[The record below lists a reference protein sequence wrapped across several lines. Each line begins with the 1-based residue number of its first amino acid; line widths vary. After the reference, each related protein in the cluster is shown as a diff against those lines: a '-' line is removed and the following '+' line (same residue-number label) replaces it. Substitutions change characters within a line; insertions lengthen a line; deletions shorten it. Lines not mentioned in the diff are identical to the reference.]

1 MVDLRKAATQ
11 RVRALSAR
19 VAELGRSGS
28 MRKIG
33 LSVLGAVA
41 VFGLA
46 GFVGVPLLLRHIATG
61 QLATAL
67 HRPVSVGKIRFN
79 PYRLKLDLDQLHIGE
94 RDSPHPF
101 VDIGHIHVKVSWTSL
116 FRLAPVVH
124 EVTIERPAIH
134 VVRIAEQR
142 FSFSDLISTPA
153 EKPGPPPSGKPFR
166 FAISN
171 IQIHDGEL
179 QFDDKVLAEQH
190 AIKHIRLDVPFIANL
205 PADVDIFVQ
214 PLLQMVVDGSPLRLT
229 GKAKPFAAP
238 PESVVDLNL
247 HRLDLSR
254 YIGYAPAKVPVK
266 LPKGMLSCALQV
278 HFVAAPAQPLIRIG
292 GAVALED
299 IDLRDGSNSPLLAL
313 KHAVTTLTDVEPL
326 SNIVHLGR
334 IRIDGLTAQ
343 AVLNPD
349 GSTNLTPLAGGG
361 AASHGAKP
369 QAPALNAQ
377 GAALS
382 PIARSTATPAPAAP
396 AAHATTS
403 PLAVAQ
409 NAPAPAAHVTT
420 SPMPVTHGTPI
431 PIAQSTATPTPA
443 THATTAPMSITQSA
457 PPPAAQSITTAPPTA
472 QGTPEDV
479 ALESF
484 ELVDSAI
491 KFTDNSTGAPAVLL
505 INGVH
510 VGLKALR
517 TTGQSA
523 APFDVEATL
532 GGGGSIAVK
541 GVLELAKSQVT
552 TDVSLDKID
561 LPALQTFAQPFL
573 AANVATGK
581 LSLQAKVRTNFTT
594 AGFNVHAEPA
604 TVSLDNFDL
613 RAAPA
618 NEGPIQLNRLSASI
632 GQVDL
637 ATRQATVNE
646 VRADGMHLFVRRA
659 HDGELNLASL
669 VRPSTPPPPSQGGT
683 TSIKEAPAPS
693 RKHRDASGRHASREH
708 TASQKRRV
716 NAKSGAVANATALS
730 SPKPEAAANTP
741 AASATAQLWKYRIA
755 SVAVEN
761 TQLQVEDDTQAR
773 VVNLALAP
781 LNLHLKD
788 LSSDL
793 GKPITLELDGTL
805 NHKGTFKITGT
816 APPAPLKANVR
827 VVTKRLDLAMMDP
840 YVTSQLNATITNAA
854 LSMNAALDIATV
866 RNNLRVN
873 YRGDATL
880 GSVRLLDKLT
890 NDSFMRWNAL
900 SASRINV
907 EIGAGPPRVRVGSLA
922 LDDFYARVI
931 LNANGRINLSDISAG
946 PQAPPTSL
954 TRAEPA
960 PGVQPLPAQVPP
972 TITPPAPPA
981 ALAPPA
987 TGPPP
992 GTSPPGTAAPS
1003 PPAATTSN
1011 PIPADIELGQIT
1023 FAGGRVNY
1031 SDNFIKPNYSANL
1044 TDITGKVGAFGTRS
1058 TSPAEVLLQGQV
1070 NGSSPIDI
1078 SGSVNPLAP
1087 MAFVDLKAKANG
1099 VELTGLTAYSTKY
1112 TGYPIIKG
1120 TLTVDVHYLLNQ
1132 QNLTA
1137 DNHIFIDQLTFGD
1150 KVASPNAINLPLRL
1164 AVALLKNSRGQI
1176 DLRVPVSG
1184 SLSDPHFSIG
1194 SVVLHAFMNLIV
1206 KAATSPFSLI
1216 ASAFGGGG
1224 NVDLSYVE
1232 FAPGLATLS
1241 PDSQN
1246 RLAIVA
1252 KALQDRTG
1260 LRLNISGRVDPE
1272 FDRQG
1277 LREAM
1282 VARQI
1287 RAQKIK
1293 DVGDTG
1299 ENANSV
1305 EVAPDEYDKYLKRAY
1320 KAADFPKP
1328 RDLIG
1333 LDKSLPPDEMKKLML
1348 TNTQVGDK
1356 DLERL
1361 ANARA
1366 NAIRQ
1371 WMSKK
1376 IDSSRLFVV
1385 APKLDAKGIND
1396 KGKTTRADLSLQ

>member
-11 RVRALSAR
+11 RVRALSLST
-19 VAELGRSGS
+19 AELGRSRRV
-28 MRKIG
+28 RKIG
-33 LSVLGAVA
+33 LSILGVVA
-41 VFGLA
+41 LFGLA
-46 GFVGVPLLLRHIATG
+46 GFIGVPLLLRHIATG

-94 RDSPHPF
+94 PDSPHPF
-101 VDIGHIHVKVSWTSL
+101 VDIGHLHVKVSWTSL

-124 EVTIERPAIH
+124 EVTIERPAIR

-142 FSFSDLISTPA
+142 FNFSDLISSEAPA
-153 EKPGPPPSGKPFR
+153 EKPSPPPSGKPFR
-166 FAISN
+166 FAVSN
-171 IQIHDGEL
+171 IQIHDGDL
-179 QFDDKVLAEQH
+179 RFDDKVLAEQH
-190 AIKHIRLDVPFIANL
+190 AIEHFRLDVPFIANL
-205 PADVDIFVQ
+205 PADVDVFVQ
-214 PLLQMVVDGSPLRLT
+214 PLLQMVVDGSRLRLT

-238 PESVVDLNL
+238 PESVLDLNL

-254 YIGYAPAKVPVK
+254 YIGYAAATMPVK
-266 LPKGMLSCALQV
+266 LPQGRLSCALQV

-313 KHAVTTLTDVEPL
+313 KHAVTTLTNVEPL

-349 GSTNLTPLAGGG
+349 GSTNFTPLAASG

-377 GAALS
+377 GAAPS
-382 PIARSTATPAPAAP
+382 PIAQSSATPTL

-409 NAPAPAAHVTT
+409 NAPAPAAHVTI
-420 SPMPVTHGTPI
+420 SPRPVTQGTTSPI

-457 PPPAAQSITTAPPTA
+457 PPPAAQSITTVPPTA
-472 QGTPEDV
+472 QSAPEDV
-479 ALESF
+479 ALDSF

-491 KFTDNSTGAPAVLL
+491 KFTDNSAGTPAVLL

-510 VGLKALR
+510 VGLKSLR

-541 GVLELAKSQVT
+541 GALELAKSQVT

-573 AANVATGK
+573 AANVAGGK
-581 LSLQAKVRTNFTT
+581 LSLQAKVRTNFA
-594 AGFNVHAEPA
+594 AGGLNVHAEPA
-604 TVSLDNFDL
+604 SVSLDNLDL
-613 RAAPA
+613 RASAA
-618 NEGPIQLNRLSASI
+618 NEGPIQWNRLSASI
-632 GQVDL
+632 AQVDL
-637 ATRQATVNE
+637 ATRQATVKE

-659 HDGELNLASL
+659 HDGQLNLASL
-669 VRPSTPPPPSQGGT
+669 VHTSTPPPSQGST
-683 TSIKEAPAPS
+683 TSIKEAPASS
-693 RKHRDASGRHASREH
+693 RNHTDASGRRASRER
-708 TASQKRRV
+708 TASQTRRA
-716 NAKSGAVANATALS
+716 NAKSRAVANATLS
-730 SPKPEAAANTP
+730 SAPKQEAAANTP
-741 AASATAQLWKYRIA
+741 AASASAQPWKYRIA

-773 VVNLALAP
+773 AVNLALAP

-788 LSSDL
+788 VSSDL

-805 NHKGTFKITGT
+805 NHKGTFKIAGT
-816 APPAPLKANVR
+816 ATPAPLKANVR

-854 LSMNAALDIATV
+854 LSMNAALDVASI

-880 GSVRLLDKLT
+880 GGVQMLDKLT
-890 NDSFMRWNAL
+890 NDRFMRWSAL
-900 SASRINV
+900 SVRRINAD
-907 EIGAGPPRVRVGSLA
+907 IGSGPPKVHIGEVA
-922 LDDFYARVI
+922 LDNFYARVI
-931 LNANGRINLSDISAG
+931 LNSGGRLNLSDITAS
-946 PQAPPTSL
+946 PQAAPTSL
-954 TRAEPA
+954 TRPESAA
-960 PGVQPLPAQVPP
+960 LPAQVPP
-972 TITPPAPPA
+972 TPPAPPPDQ
-981 ALAPPA
+981 APPSTEPTA
-987 TGPPP
+987 G
-992 GTSPPGTAAPS
+992 GTSSQEATAPS
-1003 PPAATTSN
+1003 SPATTTAK
-1011 PIPADIELGQIT
+1011 PIEADIELGQIT
-1023 FAGGRVNY
+1023 LAGGHVNY

-1044 TDITGKVGAFGTRS
+1044 TDITGKVGAFGTHS

-1078 SGSVNPLAP
+1078 NGSVNPLAP

-1112 TGYPIIKG
+1112 TGYPIVKG
-1120 TLTVDVHYLLNQ
+1120 TLSVDVHYLLNH

-1137 DNHIFIDQLTFGD
+1137 ENHIFIDQLTFGD
-1150 KVASPNAINLPLRL
+1150 KVQSPNAINLPIRL

-1194 SVVLHAFMNLIV
+1194 SVVLHAFGNLIV
-1206 KAATSPFSLI
+1206 KAATSPFSVI

-1232 FAPGLATLS
+1232 FAPGLATLT

-1260 LRLNISGRVDPE
+1260 LRLNISGRVDPA
-1272 FDRQG
+1272 FDREG

-1293 DVGDTG
+1293 DVGDK
-1299 ENANSV
+1299 EESADSIA
-1305 EVAPDEYDKYLKRAY
+1305 VAPDEYDKYLKRAY

-1356 DLERL
+1356 DLEQL

-1366 NAIRQ
+1366 NAVRQ

-1396 KGKTTRADLSLQ
+1396 KGKTTRVDLSLQ

>member
-1 MVDLRKAATQ
+1 MVDLRNAATQ

-33 LSVLGAVA
+33 LSILGVVA
-41 VFGLA
+41 LFGLA

-79 PYRLKLDLDQLHIGE
+79 PYRLKLDLDQLHVGE
-94 RDSPHPF
+94 RDSPYPF
-101 VDIGHIHVKVSWTSL
+101 VDIGHLHVKVSWTSL

-142 FSFSDLISTPA
+142 FNFSDLISTPA
-153 EKPGPPPSGKPFR
+153 EKPSPPPSGKPFR

-171 IQIHDGEL
+171 IQIHEGEL
-179 QFDDKVLAEQH
+179 QFDDKILAEQH

-247 HRLDLSR
+247 HRHDLSR

-266 LPKGMLSCALQV
+266 LPKGRFSCALQV
-278 HFVAAPAQPLIRIG
+278 HFVAAPAQTLIRIG

-361 AASHGAKP
+361 AAPHGAKP

-377 GAALS
+377 GAAPS
-382 PIARSTATPAPAAP
+382 PIARSKATPAAV
-396 AAHATTS
+396 AHATTS
-403 PLAVAQ
+403 P
-409 NAPAPAAHVTT
+409 
-420 SPMPVTHGTPI
+420 MPGTPGATRS

-443 THATTAPMSITQSA
+443 GHSAPMSITQSA
-457 PPPAAQSITTAPPTA
+457 PPPAAQSTATAAPTA
-472 QGTPEDV
+472 QSTPEDV

-484 ELVDSAI
+484 ELVGSAI

-505 INGVH
+505 INSVH

-541 GVLELAKSQVT
+541 GAVELAKSQVT

-581 LSLQAKVRTNFTT
+581 LSLQAKVRTNFAT

-646 VRADGMHLFVRRA
+646 MRADGMHLFVRRA

-669 VRPSTPPPPSQGGT
+669 VRTSTPPSQGGT

-693 RKHRDASGRHASREH
+693 RKHREASGRHASRER
-708 TASQKRRV
+708 TASQKRRA
-716 NAKSGAVANATALS
+716 NAKSGAVANAAALS

-741 AASATAQLWKYRIA
+741 AASASAQPWKYRIA

-761 TQLQVEDDTQAR
+761 TQLQVEDDTQTRA
-773 VVNLALAP
+773 VNLALAP

-788 LSSDL
+788 VSSDL

-816 APPAPLKANVR
+816 AR
-827 VVTKRLDLAMMDP
+827 
-840 YVTSQLNATITNAA
+840 
-854 LSMNAALDIATV
+854 
-866 RNNLRVN
+866 
-873 YRGDATL
+873 
-880 GSVRLLDKLT
+880 
-890 NDSFMRWNAL
+890 
-900 SASRINV
+900 
-907 EIGAGPPRVRVGSLA
+907 
-922 LDDFYARVI
+922 
-931 LNANGRINLSDISAG
+931 
-946 PQAPPTSL
+946 
-954 TRAEPA
+954 
-960 PGVQPLPAQVPP
+960 
-972 TITPPAPPA
+972 
-981 ALAPPA
+981 
-987 TGPPP
+987 
-992 GTSPPGTAAPS
+992 
-1003 PPAATTSN
+1003 
-1011 PIPADIELGQIT
+1011 
-1023 FAGGRVNY
+1023 
-1031 SDNFIKPNYSANL
+1031 
-1044 TDITGKVGAFGTRS
+1044 
-1058 TSPAEVLLQGQV
+1058 
-1070 NGSSPIDI
+1070 
-1078 SGSVNPLAP
+1078 
-1087 MAFVDLKAKANG
+1087 
-1099 VELTGLTAYSTKY
+1099 
-1112 TGYPIIKG
+1112 
-1120 TLTVDVHYLLNQ
+1120 
-1132 QNLTA
+1132 
-1137 DNHIFIDQLTFGD
+1137 
-1150 KVASPNAINLPLRL
+1150 
-1164 AVALLKNSRGQI
+1164 
-1176 DLRVPVSG
+1176 
-1184 SLSDPHFSIG
+1184 
-1194 SVVLHAFMNLIV
+1194 
-1206 KAATSPFSLI
+1206 
-1216 ASAFGGGG
+1216 
-1224 NVDLSYVE
+1224 
-1232 FAPGLATLS
+1232 
-1241 PDSQN
+1241 
-1246 RLAIVA
+1246 
-1252 KALQDRTG
+1252 
-1260 LRLNISGRVDPE
+1260 
-1272 FDRQG
+1272 
-1277 LREAM
+1277 
-1282 VARQI
+1282 
-1287 RAQKIK
+1287 
-1293 DVGDTG
+1293 
-1299 ENANSV
+1299 
-1305 EVAPDEYDKYLKRAY
+1305 
-1320 KAADFPKP
+1320 
-1328 RDLIG
+1328 
-1333 LDKSLPPDEMKKLML
+1333 
-1348 TNTQVGDK
+1348 
-1356 DLERL
+1356 
-1361 ANARA
+1361 
-1366 NAIRQ
+1366 
-1371 WMSKK
+1371 
-1376 IDSSRLFVV
+1376 
-1385 APKLDAKGIND
+1385 
-1396 KGKTTRADLSLQ
+1396 

>member
-1 MVDLRKAATQ
+1 MVDLRNAATQ

-33 LSVLGAVA
+33 LSILGVVA
-41 VFGLA
+41 LFGLA

-79 PYRLKLDLDQLHIGE
+79 PYRLKLDLDQLHVGE
-94 RDSPHPF
+94 RDSPYPF
-101 VDIGHIHVKVSWTSL
+101 VDIGHLHVKVSWTSL

-142 FSFSDLISTPA
+142 FNFSDLISTPA
-153 EKPGPPPSGKPFR
+153 EKPSPPPSGKPFR
-166 FAISN
+166 FAVSN
-171 IQIHDGEL
+171 IQIHEGEL
-179 QFDDKVLAEQH
+179 RFDDKVLAEQH
-190 AIKHIRLDVPFIANL
+190 AIEHIRLDVPFIANL

-214 PLLQMVVDGSPLRLT
+214 PLLQMVVDGRRLRLT
-229 GKAKPFAAP
+229 NKAKPFAAP

-247 HRLDLSR
+247 HRHDLSR

-266 LPKGMLSCALQV
+266 LPKGRFSCALQV

-377 GAALS
+377 GAAPS
-382 PIARSTATPAPAAP
+382 PIARSTATPAP

-457 PPPAAQSITTAPPTA
+457 APPTA
-472 QGTPEDV
+472 Q
-479 ALESF
+479 
-484 ELVDSAI
+484 
-491 KFTDNSTGAPAVLL
+491 STATAVLL
-505 INGVH
+505 IKGVH

-532 GGGGSIAVK
+532 GGGGSISVK

-581 LSLQAKVRTNFTT
+581 LSLQAKVRTNFAT

-646 VRADGMHLFVRRA
+646 MRADGMHLFVRRA

-669 VRPSTPPPPSQGGT
+669 VRTSTPPSQGGT

-693 RKHRDASGRHASREH
+693 RKHREASGRHASRER
-708 TASQKRRV
+708 TASQKRRA
-716 NAKSGAVANATALS
+716 NAKSGAVANAAALS

-741 AASATAQLWKYRIA
+741 AASASAQPWKYRIA

-761 TQLQVEDDTQAR
+761 TQLQVEDDTQTRA
-773 VVNLALAP
+773 VNLALAP

-788 LSSDL
+788 VSSDL

-816 APPAPLKANVR
+816 AR
-827 VVTKRLDLAMMDP
+827 
-840 YVTSQLNATITNAA
+840 
-854 LSMNAALDIATV
+854 
-866 RNNLRVN
+866 
-873 YRGDATL
+873 
-880 GSVRLLDKLT
+880 
-890 NDSFMRWNAL
+890 
-900 SASRINV
+900 
-907 EIGAGPPRVRVGSLA
+907 
-922 LDDFYARVI
+922 
-931 LNANGRINLSDISAG
+931 
-946 PQAPPTSL
+946 
-954 TRAEPA
+954 
-960 PGVQPLPAQVPP
+960 
-972 TITPPAPPA
+972 
-981 ALAPPA
+981 
-987 TGPPP
+987 
-992 GTSPPGTAAPS
+992 
-1003 PPAATTSN
+1003 
-1011 PIPADIELGQIT
+1011 
-1023 FAGGRVNY
+1023 
-1031 SDNFIKPNYSANL
+1031 
-1044 TDITGKVGAFGTRS
+1044 
-1058 TSPAEVLLQGQV
+1058 
-1070 NGSSPIDI
+1070 
-1078 SGSVNPLAP
+1078 
-1087 MAFVDLKAKANG
+1087 
-1099 VELTGLTAYSTKY
+1099 
-1112 TGYPIIKG
+1112 
-1120 TLTVDVHYLLNQ
+1120 
-1132 QNLTA
+1132 
-1137 DNHIFIDQLTFGD
+1137 
-1150 KVASPNAINLPLRL
+1150 
-1164 AVALLKNSRGQI
+1164 
-1176 DLRVPVSG
+1176 
-1184 SLSDPHFSIG
+1184 
-1194 SVVLHAFMNLIV
+1194 
-1206 KAATSPFSLI
+1206 
-1216 ASAFGGGG
+1216 
-1224 NVDLSYVE
+1224 
-1232 FAPGLATLS
+1232 
-1241 PDSQN
+1241 
-1246 RLAIVA
+1246 
-1252 KALQDRTG
+1252 
-1260 LRLNISGRVDPE
+1260 
-1272 FDRQG
+1272 
-1277 LREAM
+1277 
-1282 VARQI
+1282 
-1287 RAQKIK
+1287 
-1293 DVGDTG
+1293 
-1299 ENANSV
+1299 
-1305 EVAPDEYDKYLKRAY
+1305 
-1320 KAADFPKP
+1320 
-1328 RDLIG
+1328 
-1333 LDKSLPPDEMKKLML
+1333 
-1348 TNTQVGDK
+1348 
-1356 DLERL
+1356 
-1361 ANARA
+1361 
-1366 NAIRQ
+1366 
-1371 WMSKK
+1371 
-1376 IDSSRLFVV
+1376 
-1385 APKLDAKGIND
+1385 
-1396 KGKTTRADLSLQ
+1396 

>member
-19 VAELGRSGS
+19 AAELGRPGR

-33 LSVLGAVA
+33 LSILGVVA
-41 VFGLA
+41 LFGLA
-46 GFVGVPLLLRHIATG
+46 GFVGVPLLLRHIATV

-94 RDSPHPF
+94 RDSPRPF
-101 VDIGHIHVKVSWTSL
+101 VDLGHLHVKVSWTSL
-116 FRLAPVVH
+116 FRLAPVVR
-124 EVTIERPAIH
+124 EVAIDRPAIH

-142 FSFSDLISTPA
+142 FNFSDLISTPA
-153 EKPGPPPSGKPFR
+153 EKPSPPPSGKPFR

-171 IQIHDGEL
+171 IQIHEGEL

-190 AIKHIRLDVPFIANL
+190 AIEHVRLDVPFIANL

-214 PLLQMVVDGSPLRLT
+214 PLLQMVVDGSALRLT

-334 IRIDGLTAQ
+334 IRIDGLIAQ

-457 PPPAAQSITTAPPTA
+457 PPPAAQSITTAAPTA
-472 QGTPEDV
+472 QGAPEDV
-479 ALESF
+479 ALETF
-484 ELVDSAI
+484 ELVDGAI
-491 KFTDNSTGAPAVLL
+491 KLTDNSTGAPAVLL

-523 APFDVEATL
+523 TPFDVEATL

-581 LSLQAKVRTNFTT
+581 LSLQAKVRTNFAT

-618 NEGPIQLNRLSASI
+618 NDGPIQLNRLSASI

-646 VRADGMHLFVRRA
+646 VRADGMHLFVWRA

-669 VRPSTPPPPSQGGT
+669 VRTSTPPSRSGT
-683 TSIKEAPAPS
+683 TSINEAPAPS
-693 RKHRDASGRHASREH
+693 RKHRDASGRHASRER
-708 TASQKRRV
+708 TASQKRRA

-741 AASATAQLWKYRIA
+741 AASASAQLWKYRIA

-761 TQLQVEDDTQAR
+761 TQLQVEDDTQTRA
-773 VVNLALAP
+773 VNLALAP

-788 LSSDL
+788 VSSDL

-805 NHKGTFKITGT
+805 NLIGTFKITGT
-816 APPAPLKANVR
+816 ATPAPLKANVR

-840 YVTSQLNATITNAA
+840 YVTSQLNATITKAA
-854 LSMNAALDIATV
+854 LS
-866 RNNLRVN
+866 
-873 YRGDATL
+873 
-880 GSVRLLDKLT
+880 
-890 NDSFMRWNAL
+890 
-900 SASRINV
+900 
-907 EIGAGPPRVRVGSLA
+907 
-922 LDDFYARVI
+922 
-931 LNANGRINLSDISAG
+931 
-946 PQAPPTSL
+946 
-954 TRAEPA
+954 
-960 PGVQPLPAQVPP
+960 
-972 TITPPAPPA
+972 
-981 ALAPPA
+981 
-987 TGPPP
+987 
-992 GTSPPGTAAPS
+992 
-1003 PPAATTSN
+1003 
-1011 PIPADIELGQIT
+1011 
-1023 FAGGRVNY
+1023 
-1031 SDNFIKPNYSANL
+1031 
-1044 TDITGKVGAFGTRS
+1044 
-1058 TSPAEVLLQGQV
+1058 
-1070 NGSSPIDI
+1070 
-1078 SGSVNPLAP
+1078 
-1087 MAFVDLKAKANG
+1087 
-1099 VELTGLTAYSTKY
+1099 
-1112 TGYPIIKG
+1112 
-1120 TLTVDVHYLLNQ
+1120 
-1132 QNLTA
+1132 
-1137 DNHIFIDQLTFGD
+1137 
-1150 KVASPNAINLPLRL
+1150 
-1164 AVALLKNSRGQI
+1164 
-1176 DLRVPVSG
+1176 
-1184 SLSDPHFSIG
+1184 
-1194 SVVLHAFMNLIV
+1194 
-1206 KAATSPFSLI
+1206 
-1216 ASAFGGGG
+1216 
-1224 NVDLSYVE
+1224 
-1232 FAPGLATLS
+1232 
-1241 PDSQN
+1241 
-1246 RLAIVA
+1246 
-1252 KALQDRTG
+1252 DR
-1260 LRLNISGRVDPE
+1260 
-1272 FDRQG
+1272 
-1277 LREAM
+1277 
-1282 VARQI
+1282 
-1287 RAQKIK
+1287 K
-1293 DVGDTG
+1293 
-1299 ENANSV
+1299 
-1305 EVAPDEYDKYLKRAY
+1305 
-1320 KAADFPKP
+1320 
-1328 RDLIG
+1328 
-1333 LDKSLPPDEMKKLML
+1333 
-1348 TNTQVGDK
+1348 
-1356 DLERL
+1356 
-1361 ANARA
+1361 
-1366 NAIRQ
+1366 
-1371 WMSKK
+1371 
-1376 IDSSRLFVV
+1376 
-1385 APKLDAKGIND
+1385 
-1396 KGKTTRADLSLQ
+1396 

>member
-19 VAELGRSGS
+19 MAELGRSGS

-33 LSVLGAVA
+33 LSILGVVA
-41 VFGLA
+41 LFGLA

-79 PYRLKLDLDQLHIGE
+79 PYRLKLDLDQLHVGE

-101 VDIGHIHVKVSWTSL
+101 VDIGHLHVKVSWTSL

-142 FSFSDLISTPA
+142 FNFSDLISTPA
-153 EKPGPPPSGKPFR
+153 EKPSPPPSGKPFR
-166 FAISN
+166 FAVSN
-171 IQIHDGEL
+171 IQIHEGEL

-190 AIKHIRLDVPFIANL
+190 AIEHIRLDVPFIANL

-278 HFVAAPAQPLIRIG
+278 HFVAVPAQPLIRIG

-361 AASHGAKP
+361 AAPHGAKP

-377 GAALS
+377 GAA
-382 PIARSTATPAPAAP
+382 
-396 AAHATTS
+396 
-403 PLAVAQ
+403 
-409 NAPAPAAHVTT
+409 
-420 SPMPVTHGTPI
+420 PMP
-431 PIAQSTATPTPA
+431 
-443 THATTAPMSITQSA
+443 ITQSA
-457 PPPAAQSITTAPPTA
+457 PPPAAQSITTAAPTA

-479 ALESF
+479 ALGSF
-484 ELVDSAI
+484 ELVDSKI

-581 LSLQAKVRTNFTT
+581 LSLQAKVRTNFAT

-669 VRPSTPPPPSQGGT
+669 VRPSKPPPPSQGGT

-693 RKHRDASGRHASREH
+693 RKHRDASGRHASRER

-741 AASATAQLWKYRIA
+741 AASASAQLWKYRIA

-773 VVNLALAP
+773 AVNLALAP

-788 LSSDL
+788 VSSDL

-816 APPAPLKANVR
+816 ATPAPLKANVR

-840 YVTSQLNATITNAA
+840 YVTSQLNATITKAA

-880 GSVRLLDKLT
+880 GGVQLLDKLT
-890 NDSFMRWNAL
+890 NDRFMRWSAL
-900 SASRINV
+900 SVRRINAD
-907 EIGAGPPRVRVGSLA
+907 IGSGPPKVHIGEVA
-922 LDDFYARVI
+922 LDDFDARVI
-931 LNANGRINLSDISAG
+931 LNSSGRLNLSDITAS
-946 PQAPPTSL
+946 PQAAPTSL
-954 TRAEPA
+954 TRPESEA
-960 PGVQPLPAQVPP
+960 LPAQVPP
-972 TITPPAPPA
+972 TITPPAPSPDQ
-981 ALAPPA
+981 APPS
-987 TGPPP
+987 TGPTAD
-992 GTSPPGTAAPS
+992 GTSSPGAAAPRS
-1003 PPAATTSN
+1003 PAATTAK
-1011 PIPADIELGQIT
+1011 PIPAEIELGQIT
-1023 FAGGRVNY
+1023 LAGGHVDY

-1044 TDITGKVGAFGTRS
+1044 TDISGKVGAFGTRS

-1099 VELTGLTAYSTKY
+1099 VELTGLSAYSTKY
-1112 TGYPIIKG
+1112 TGYPIVKG

-1137 DNHIFIDQLTFGD
+1137 ENHIFIDQLTFGD

-1164 AVALLKNSRGQI
+1164 AVALLKNSRGEI

-1194 SVVLHAFMNLIV
+1194 SLVLHAFMNLIV

-1224 NVDLSYVE
+1224 KVDLSYVE
-1232 FAPGLATLS
+1232 FAPGLATLT

-1260 LRLNISGRVDPE
+1260 LRLNISGRVDPA
-1272 FDRQG
+1272 FDREG
-1277 LREAM
+1277 LREAI

-1287 RAQKIK
+1287 RMQKIK

-1299 ENANSV
+1299 ENPNSV

>member
-1 MVDLRKAATQ
+1 MVDLRNAATQ

-33 LSVLGAVA
+33 LSILGVVA
-41 VFGLA
+41 LFGLA

-142 FSFSDLISTPA
+142 FNFSDLISTPA
-153 EKPGPPPSGKPFR
+153 EKPSPPPSGKPFR

-171 IQIHDGEL
+171 IQIHEGEL
-179 QFDDKVLAEQH
+179 QFDDNVLAEQH

-349 GSTNLTPLAGGG
+349 GSTNLTPLAGSG
-361 AASHGAKP
+361 AASNGAKP

-377 GAALS
+377 GAAPS
-382 PIARSTATPAPAAP
+382 PIARSTATPAP

-457 PPPAAQSITTAPPTA
+457 PPPAAQSITTAAPTA
-472 QGTPEDV
+472 QGAPEDV
-479 ALESF
+479 ALETF
-484 ELVDSAI
+484 ELVGSAI

-581 LSLQAKVRTNFTT
+581 LSLQAKVRTNFAT

-669 VRPSTPPPPSQGGT
+669 VRTSTLPPSQSGT

-693 RKHRDASGRHASREH
+693 RKHREASGRHASRER
-708 TASQKRRV
+708 TASQKRRA

-741 AASATAQLWKYRIA
+741 AASASAQLWKYRIA
-755 SVAVEN
+755 SVAVES

-773 VVNLALAP
+773 AVNLALAP

-788 LSSDL
+788 VSSDL

-816 APPAPLKANVR
+816 ATPAPLKANVR

-890 NDSFMRWNAL
+890 NDRFMRWSAL
-900 SASRINV
+900 SVRRINAD
-907 EIGAGPPRVRVGSLA
+907 IGSGPPKVHIGEVA
-922 LDDFYARVI
+922 LEDFDARVI
-931 LNANGRINLSDISAG
+931 LNSSGRLNLSDITAS
-946 PQAPPTSL
+946 PQAAPTSL
-954 TRAEPA
+954 TRPESEA
-960 PGVQPLPAQVPP
+960 LPAQVPP
-972 TITPPAPPA
+972 AITPPAPSPDR
-981 ALAPPA
+981 APPS
-987 TGPPP
+987 TGPTAD
-992 GTSPPGTAAPS
+992 GTSSQGAAAPRS
-1003 PPAATTSN
+1003 PAATTAK
-1011 PIPADIELGQIT
+1011 PIPAEIELGKIT
-1023 FAGGRVNY
+1023 LAGGHVDY

-1099 VELTGLTAYSTKY
+1099 IELTGLTAYSTKY
-1112 TGYPIIKG
+1112 TGYPIVKG

-1164 AVALLKNSRGQI
+1164 AVALLKNSRGEI

-1194 SVVLHAFMNLIV
+1194 SLVLHAFMNLIV

-1260 LRLNISGRVDPE
+1260 LRLNISGRVDPQ

-1305 EVAPDEYDKYLKRAY
+1305 EVAPDDYDKYLKRAY

>member
-33 LSVLGAVA
+33 LGILGVVA
-41 VFGLA
+41 LFGLA

-79 PYRLKLDLDQLHIGE
+79 PYRLKLDLDQLHVGE

-101 VDIGHIHVKVSWTSL
+101 VDIGHLHVKVSWTSL
-116 FRLAPVVH
+116 FRLAPVVL
-124 EVTIERPAIH
+124 EVTIDRPAIH

-142 FSFSDLISTPA
+142 FNFSDLISAPA
-153 EKPGPPPSGKPFR
+153 EKPSPPPSGKPFR
-166 FAISN
+166 FAVSN
-171 IQIHDGEL
+171 IQIHEGEL
-179 QFDDKVLAEQH
+179 RFDDKVLAEQH
-190 AIKHIRLDVPFIANL
+190 AIEHIRLDVPFIANL

-278 HFVAAPAQPLIRIG
+278 HFVAVPAQPLIRIG

-369 QAPALNAQ
+369 QAPASNAQ
-377 GAALS
+377 GAPLS
-382 PIARSTATPAPAAP
+382 
-396 AAHATTS
+396 
-403 PLAVAQ
+403 
-409 NAPAPAAHVTT
+409 
-420 SPMPVTHGTPI
+420 

-443 THATTAPMSITQSA
+443 AHATTAPMSITQSA

-581 LSLQAKVRTNFTT
+581 LSLQATVRTNFAT

-669 VRPSTPPPPSQGGT
+669 VRPSKPPPPSQGGT

-693 RKHRDASGRHASREH
+693 RKHRDASGRHASRER

-741 AASATAQLWKYRIA
+741 AASASAQLWKYRIA

-773 VVNLALAP
+773 AVNLALAP

-788 LSSDL
+788 VSSDL

-816 APPAPLKANVR
+816 ATPAPLKANVR

-840 YVTSQLNATITNAA
+840 YVTSQLNATITKAA

-880 GSVRLLDKLT
+880 GGVQLLDKLT
-890 NDSFMRWNAL
+890 NDRFMRWSAL
-900 SASRINV
+900 SVRRINAD
-907 EIGAGPPRVRVGSLA
+907 IGSGPPKVHIGEVA
-922 LDDFYARVI
+922 LDDFDARVI
-931 LNANGRINLSDISAG
+931 LNSSGRLNLSDITAS
-946 PQAPPTSL
+946 PQAAPTSL
-954 TRAEPA
+954 TRPESEA
-960 PGVQPLPAQVPP
+960 LPAQVPP
-972 TITPPAPPA
+972 TITPPAPSPDQ
-981 ALAPPA
+981 APPS
-987 TGPPP
+987 TGPTAD
-992 GTSPPGTAAPS
+992 GTSSPGAAAPRF
-1003 PPAATTSN
+1003 PAATTAK
-1011 PIPADIELGQIT
+1011 PIPAEIELGQIT
-1023 FAGGRVNY
+1023 LAGGHVDY

-1078 SGSVNPLAP
+1078 NGSVNPLAP

-1099 VELTGLTAYSTKY
+1099 IELTGLTAYSTKY

-1137 DNHIFIDQLTFGD
+1137 ENHIFIDQLTFGD

-1232 FAPGLATLS
+1232 FAPGLATLT

-1246 RLAIVA
+1246 RLATVA

-1260 LRLNISGRVDPE
+1260 LRLNLSGRVDPE

>member
-19 VAELGRSGS
+19 TAELGRSS
-28 MRKIG
+28 RMRKIG
-33 LSVLGAVA
+33 LSVLGVVA
-41 VFGLA
+41 LFGLA

-67 HRPVSVGKIRFN
+67 HRPVSVGKIWFN

-94 RDSPHPF
+94 PDSPHPF

-116 FRLAPVVH
+116 FRLAPVVR

-142 FSFSDLISTPA
+142 FNFSDLLSNQPPA
-153 EKPGPPPSGKPFR
+153 EKPSPPPSGKPFR

-179 QFDDKVLAEQH
+179 RFDDKVLAEQH
-190 AIKHIRLDVPFIANL
+190 AIEHVKLDVPFIANL

-214 PLLQMVVDGSPLRLT
+214 PLLQMVVDGSPLRIT

-349 GSTNLTPLAGGG
+349 GSTNLTPLTGSG

-369 QAPALNAQ
+369 QAPAFSAQ
-377 GAALS
+377 SAAPS
-382 PIARSTATPAPAAP
+382 PIAQSTATPAP

-403 PLAVAQ
+403 P
-409 NAPAPAAHVTT
+409 
-420 SPMPVTHGTPI
+420 M

-443 THATTAPMSITQSA
+443 AHAATSPMSITQSA
-457 PPPAAQSITTAPPTA
+457 APPAAQSTATAAPTA
-472 QGTPEDV
+472 QSTPEDV
-479 ALESF
+479 ALDSF
-484 ELVDSAI
+484 ELVDSII
-491 KFTDNSTGAPAVLL
+491 KVVDNRARTPAVLS
-505 INGVH
+505 INGIH

-523 APFDVEATL
+523 APFDVEAKL

-541 GVLELAKSQVT
+541 GALDLTKSQAT
-552 TDVSLDKID
+552 TDISLDKVD
-561 LPALQTFAQPFL
+561 LPALQTFAQSVL
-573 AANVATGK
+573 AANIQAGK
-581 LSLQAKVRTNFTT
+581 LSAHANVRTNFATG
-594 AGFNVHAEPA
+594 GFNVHAEPA
-604 TVSLDNFDL
+604 SVSLDNFDL
-613 RAAPA
+613 RTAPA
-618 NEGPIQLNRLSASI
+618 SEGPIQWNRLSASI

-669 VRPSTPPPPSQGGT
+669 VRTSASPSPQGGA
-683 TSIKEAPAPS
+683 TSIEEPVSPPKRAAVS
-693 RKHRDASGRHASREH
+693 SKRRAHAKRRAVASV
-708 TASQKRRV
+708 TASSQ
-716 NAKSGAVANATALS
+716 
-730 SPKPEAAANTP
+730 PKPEVVAGKPP
-741 AASATAQLWKYRIA
+741 ASSTAQAWKYRIA
-755 SVAVEN
+755 SVAIEN
-761 TQLQVEDDTQAR
+761 TQLQVEDDTPPSA
-773 VVNLALAP
+773 VKLAVAP

-788 LSSDL
+788 VSSDL
-793 GKPITLELDGTL
+793 GKPITLDLDGTV
-805 NHKGTFKITGT
+805 NHKGSFKITGT
-816 APPAPLKANVR
+816 ATPTPLKANVH
-827 VVTKRLDLAMMDP
+827 VVTKRIDIAMMDP
-840 YVTSQLNATITNAA
+840 YVTSQLNATMTNAA

-954 TRAEPA
+954 TRPESASGGQIPPA
-960 PGVQPLPAQVPP
+960 PTSP
-972 TITPPAPPA
+972 TAIAPAPPA
-981 ALAPPA
+981 AQAPPA
-987 TGPPP
+987 TGLPP

-1003 PPAATTSN
+1003 PPAATTGK

-1023 FAGGRVNY
+1023 FTGGRVNY

-1044 TDITGKVGAFGTRS
+1044 TDITGKVGAFGTSS
-1058 TSPAEVLLQGQV
+1058 TSPADVSLQGQV

-1078 SGSVNPLAP
+1078 NGSMNPLAP

-1099 VELTGLTAYSTKY
+1099 IELTGLTAYSTKY
-1112 TGYPIIKG
+1112 TGYPIVKG

-1132 QNLTA
+1132 GNLTA

-1150 KVASPNAINLPLRL
+1150 RVQSPTATNLPIRL
-1164 AVALLKNSRGQI
+1164 AVALMKNSRGEI
-1176 DLRVPVSG
+1176 DVRVPVSG

-1194 SVVLHAFMNLIV
+1194 SVVLHAFLNLIV

-1224 NVDLSYVE
+1224 NVDLSHVE
-1232 FAPGLATLS
+1232 FAPGLGTLT

-1252 KALQDRTG
+1252 KALQDRPG
-1260 LRLNISGRVDPE
+1260 LRLNISGRVDPA
-1272 FDRQG
+1272 FDREG
-1277 LREAM
+1277 LREAI
-1282 VARQI
+1282 VARQV

-1293 DVGDTG
+1293 DVGDK
-1299 ENANSV
+1299 EDSADSIA
-1305 EVAPDEYDKYLKRAY
+1305 VAPDEYDKYLKRAY

-1348 TNTQVGDK
+1348 TNTQVTDK
-1356 DLERL
+1356 DLEQL

-1366 NAIRQ
+1366 NVVRQ